1 MESPLRKCNL
11 YSHPPGG
18 RRIFPLN
25 MKTSSRW
32 PVWLAVAACVLL
44 PVSSRVR
51 AEGAPPHAADKL
63 VIESSSTKVL
73 LNTATLKIAPLARQ
87 HGVYTGSYE
96 VNVAPVSFT
105 SEKGALTVNFPD
117 EALRKLAGKS
127 QASFHG
133 EAANSAGKHR
143 TVDGTAVPTSADGGT
158 ITLKIVSE
166 RGKLVFHTTY
176 RFEGVR

>member
-32 PVWLAVAACVLL
+32 QVRLAAAACVLL
-44 PVSSRVR
+44 PVASLVQ
-51 AEGAPPHAADKL
+51 AEGAPPHSADKL
-63 VIESSSTKVL
+63 VIESSSTKAL
-73 LNTATLKIAPLARQ
+73 LNTATLKVAPLARQ
-87 HGVYTGSYE
+87 HGVYAGSYE
-96 VNVAPVSFT
+96 VNVSPVGFT
-105 SEKGALTVNFPD
+105 SEKGDLTVSFPD

-133 EAANSAGKHR
+133 EATNSNGKHR
-143 TVDGTAVPTSADGGT
+143 TIDGTAVPTSTDGGT

-176 RFEGVR
+176 HFGSGQ